1 MLRAIKGDITK
12 QSGVGVICNA
22 ANGTG
27 PMGAGVAGAIRRAGG
42 RAIQA
47 EAEACCAARDI
58 QPGELYVTGAG
69 TLPYER
75 IVHLV
80 TMKKPGGTTSYPIV
94 RSCLHAL
101 VRYCEE
107 AGVWAVALP
116 ALGTGVGRLD
126 PQRVAELFGEV
137 LRPHPTIDFIA
148 VDIDEAFINY
158 VLQEAG

>member
-1 MLRAIKGDITK
+1 MLRAIAGDITR
-12 QSGVGVICNA
+12 QNQARFICNA

-58 QPGELYVTGAG
+58 RPGELYVTGAG

-75 IVHLV
+75 VLHLV
-80 TMKKPGGTTSYPIV
+80 TMKKPGGATSYAIV
-94 RSCLHAL
+94 RACLQAL

-107 AGVWAVALP
+107 MGIDALALP

-126 PQRVAELFGEV
+126 PRKVAELFGEV
-137 LRPHPTIDFIA
+137 LRPHPKIVFTV
-148 VDIDEAFINY
+148 VDIDERFISH
-158 VLQEAG
+158 VLREAR